1 MGLKLEKSI
10 AYTRAVQ
17 KIIKIVFENRKSY
30 QIIDINSISE
40 LKRNIQTSTEASYGI
55 NDHEESRASKD
66 LDILFCLPIELLIHA
81 HSRNKVLTRGI
92 NGARLRTFYK
102 LF

>member
-40 LKRNIQTSTEASYGI
+40 LKRNIQTSTEASYGKM
-55 NDHEESRASKD
+55 SMMRA
-66 LDILFCLPIELLIHA
+66 E
-81 HSRNKVLTRGI
+81 VLKTWTYYSI
-92 NGARLRTFYK
+92 FLSNY
-102 LF
+102 

>member
-1 MGLKLEKSI
+1 MVEDDEMGLKLEKSI

-40 LKRNIQTSTEASYGI
+40 LKRNIQTSTEASYGKM
-55 NDHEESRASKD
+55 SMMRA
-66 LDILFCLPIELLIHA
+66 E
-81 HSRNKVLTRGI
+81 VLKTWTYYSI
-92 NGARLRTFYK
+92 FLSNY
-102 LF
+102 